1 MAERFQ
7 VRTNVILHG
16 TSNPI
21 VNRMALQFMEL
32 IDSNFFDL
40 SKERADEVKSA
51 LMSCMEELLHMYD
64 ALAAFVALEDEHV
77 ERVRS
82 EDGYQ
87 VQQHGVSFDDPTAR
101 LEKLFEDFLIRGVVA
116 LRKLRK
122 IAHLLTGEDMKKGNS
137 LRNYLLREVG
147 NDPDDRKW
155 IEEDDRWV
163 KELIDLRGEVEHGD
177 FKIGAFSVL
186 VSDAGEPSVTVT
198 THPGKKV
205 TLREFMRVGL
215 YNAFTHCEDT
225 VALLLRLRLRN
236 KPMIELVQIPEDERP
251 LYRGFRYILLPK
263 NLPGVVR
270 SPADVSLDD
279 GNAGGKG

>member
-7 VRTNVILHG
+7 VRTNVIQHG

-40 SKERADEVKSA
+40 SKQRADEVKGA
-51 LMSCMEELLHMYD
+51 LMGCIEELLHMYD

-82 EDGYQ
+82 GDGYQ

-122 IAHLLTGEDMKKGNS
+122 IAHLLTGEEMKKGNA

-163 KELIDLRGEVEHGD
+163 KDLIDLRGEVEHGD
-177 FKIGAFSVL
+177 FKIGAFGVQ
-186 VSDAGEPSVTVT
+186 VANGGEPVVTLT
-198 THPGKKV
+198 THPGKKAP
-205 TLREFMRVGL
+205 LREFMRVSL
-215 YNAFTHCEDT
+215 YNVFTHCEDT

-236 KPMIELVQIPEDERP
+236 KPMIELVQVPEDQQP
-251 LYRGFRYILLPK
+251 QYRGFRYILLPK
-263 NLPGVVR
+263 KFPGAGA
-270 SPADVSLDD
+270 STAEAE
-279 GNAGGKG
+279 NAPT